1 MKILKPVFALLLLS
15 VASLPASADVGPARG
30 WQAPQS
36 GQQQRYLDQ
45 DMVGHWKSSNTQSR
59 GNMMIRSSSSMVLRP
74 DGGYVSFGGG
84 GYFKR
89 DEGGRV
95 AGGGRGGS
103 ERGRWTVREGHLYL
117 MPEGSSKWVHKG
129 AVEKDDDQV
138 AVISPDGSHTV
149 WVRKRPPVSQRLQR
163 PRGFD
168 RPQGFERP
176 RGSIGPRVSSALG
189 VSSARCASGK
199 RVIS

>member
-1 MKILKPVFALLLLS
+1 MKILKPMFALVLLS
-15 VASLPASADVGPARG
+15 VSSLQAAADYGPARG

-36 GQQQRYLDQ
+36 GQQQRYLDPE
-45 DMVGHWKSSNTQSR
+45 MVGHWKSNNTVSR
-59 GNMMIRSSSSMVLRP
+59 GNMTIRSSSSMVLRP

-89 DEGGRV
+89 DESGRV

-103 ERGRWTVREGHLYL
+103 ERGRWAVRDGHLYL
-117 MPEGSSKWVHKG
+117 MLEGTKKWVHKG

-149 WVRKRPPVSQRLQR
+149 WVRKRPPVSQRMQR
-163 PRGFD
+163 PQHFQ
-168 RPQGFERP
+168 RPQRFERP
-176 RGSIGPRVSSALG
+176 LREW
-189 VSSARCASGK
+189 
-199 RVIS
+199 